1 MRVAA
6 GLQETLAQVNQMA
19 LRLQLA
25 RPAQVGLRD
34 ARAGKWIVSDDGD
47 VVGDD
52 FAVLDGEDVERSLE
66 LVPREEQRDGEAGA
80 APSMDRWRAGGEIGE
95 SDLVHERE
103 RVKQLIGSGEAVRDQ
118 RVEALTEHTLQ
129 IGCERAGRRLLGCA
143 HRIRSVHPF
152 IITPRTELTERAEKI
167 HKRRNGVNGGETE
180 KTGGLAP
187 RNARRRGSD
196 RASRH
201 EHPMEITGARVCCPV
216 TPPRSRPRVGTRA
229 PASRRPRMINRLLR
243 FVSVASV
250 SPFVNS
256 VSSVPSPD

>member
-1 MRVAA
+1 M
-6 GLQETLAQVNQMA
+6 NQMA

-34 ARAGKWIVSDDGD
+34 AGAGKRIVSDDGD
-47 VVGDD
+47 VVGHD

-80 APSMDRWRAGGEIGE
+80 APSMDRWRAGREIGK
-95 SDLVHERE
+95 SDLVYERE

-152 IITPRTELTERAEKI
+152 IITPRTELTEKAEKI
-167 HKRRNGVNGGETE
+167 HTEKRSQRRRNGEDGSGSRR
-180 KTGGLAP
+180 
-187 RNARRRGSD
+187 RNARRPWGSD
-196 RASRH
+196 RATDANTTCADHGCSRLLPCH
-201 EHPMEITGARVCCPV
+201 
-216 TPPRSRPRVGTRA
+216 S
-229 PASRRPRMINRLLR
+229 PAVPTKGRDPSPTILRFQTIDCLLR
-243 FVSVASV
+243 FVSVDSV

-256 VSSVPSPD
+256 ESSVPSTD